1 MDKLST
7 AITLCLGMSLMYI
20 YTHQKAVALP
30 TSSDG
35 YGQNPLV
42 SIGGTAYSGETKLL
56 FTAPS
61 DQDIIVTDLVL
72 SSYSPMTC
80 KRNHKSEI
88 ILSSGGILGQFETHS
103 SISRGS
109 YSSSG
114 GLSIQHAFSSGLR
127 IPAGDSL
134 TIVVTETGVDGGGC
148 GGSSSYG
155 VRYMFSGYHAQM

>member
-7 AITLCLGMSLMYI
+7 VIALCLGMSLMYI
-20 YTHQKAVALP
+20 YTNQKAVALP
-30 TSSDG
+30 TSSVG
-35 YGQNPLV
+35 YGQNPV
-42 SIGGTAYSGETKLL
+42 VAIGGTAYSGETKTL

-72 SSYSPMTC
+72 SSYSPMSC
-80 KRNHKSEI
+80 KRNHKSEL
-88 ILSSGGILGQFETHS
+88 ILTSGAILGQFETHS

-109 YSSSG
+109 YSSSVG
-114 GLSIQHAFSSGLR
+114 MSIQHAFSSGIR

-134 TIVVTETGVDGGGC
+134 TIFVTETGYDGASC

-155 VRYMFSGYHAQM
+155 VRYMVSGYNAQM